1 MKVKGG
7 VCIIDDDHIFIY
19 GVKRLIDET
28 SFCDE
33 LMVYRNGQDALDE
46 LKQRQKNKE
55 ELPGIIFLD
64 LNMPMMTGWEF
75 LDEYLEIE
83 AKAGSRTRVYI
94 ISSSVDPQDLLKIN
108 EYEQIENYILKPVTA
123 EDLEKII
130 AAEA

>member
-33 LMVYRNGQDALDE
+33 LLVYQNGLDALEE
-46 LKQRQKNKE
+46 LKDTS

-75 LDEYLEIE
+75 LDEYLQIE
-83 AKAGSRTRVYI
+83 TNDPSQTQVYI
-94 ISSSVDPQDLLKIN
+94 VSSSVDPKDLLKIN
-108 EYEQIENYILKPVTA
+108 EYALVQDYILKPVTA

-130 AAEA
+130 AAKA